1 MRLYRS
7 RTNAMLGGVAGGLG
21 EYLNIDPTFVR
32 LFFVLLALGSGIG
45 VLLYLLLWII
55 LPREDQLRS
64 QEGAPFRP
72 GEFANRAGQM
82 GREFGEAVSRPN
94 PATVKW
100 IGGGLILAGIFF
112 LLENLNL
119 PWLSWFQRELLWPLL
134 LIVAGAALLLRAVRG
149 E

>member
-64 QEGAPFRP
+64 QEGATFQP

-100 IGGGLILAGIFF
+100 IGAGLILAGIFF

-134 LIVAGAALLLRAVRG
+134 LIVAGAVLLLRAVRG
-149 E
+149 D